1 MSKKRCGQQRPPI
14 QNGPNP
20 NAPWHAPST
29 SSICQQ
35 NTASQ
40 SVKLEMRCG
49 KGPEGDT
56 DLFRGVDAEHHGVF
70 RADDHFVLDAHSDAV
85 KVFGKLRVGRDVD
98 TFLLTW
104 RSRRQHGGR

>member
-1 MSKKRCGQQRPPI
+1 
-14 QNGPNP
+14 
-20 NAPWHAPST
+20 
-29 SSICQQ
+29 
-35 NTASQ
+35 
-40 SVKLEMRCG
+40 MRCG

-56 DLFRGVDAEHHGVF
+56 DLFRGVGAEHHGMF